1 MTTADKGESL
11 ATSSIVKV
19 TPEPS
24 HRWRMQNSHR
34 MDVKLPLLLVATST
48 LTKFAVDSG
57 QIAWG
62 EQKICNREA
71 PRHFPAALF
80 PCLVGFHPSLT
91 PIFAELDPS
100 DSPCAVSSRNC
111 Q

>member
-24 HRWRMQNSHR
+24 HRWRIQNSHR
-34 MDVKLPLLLVATST
+34 MDVELPLLLVATST

-62 EQKICNREA
+62 QQKICNREA

-80 PCLVGFHPSLT
+80 PCLVGFHPSPEAGLT

-100 DSPCAVSSRNC
+100 AVSSRNC